1 MATLELGWEVANLAG
16 TILDG
21 DRPGYLQDLMLDA
34 IAGSEGL

>member
-21 DRPGYLQDLMLDA
+21 DPPVYLQDLLLEA
-34 IAGSEGL
+34 TAGSEGL